1 MSDIQYVPE
10 IDYKA
15 LNFKPLK
22 EAPPG
27 DLCGNCIAYYD
38 KLYKSGITKSPFPPN
53 CKKHIS
59 NIANALN
66 PTDFRD
72 NDEYELAKIISDP
85 ISWAYSEFEWE
96 PRWYQ
101 ERILSCTA
109 DKKLIRGGRRAGKSE
124 TMVIEILFELC
135 TNDNHTVLVIAPSE
149 RLVSRFFDEMRK
161 FIKKSQNITNS
172 IARSTKG
179 PNLIELKNGSK
190 ALGFS
195 AGPASSNGADKI
207 RGQDAHLII
216 IDELDFIKE
225 KDIDAIM
232 AILASHPEARV
243 IAASTP
249 QGWRKKFYSYV
260 VNKDIGYKE
269 FWFISAENPTW
280 TDQQEQYFRNSYN
293 EAAFTH
299 EFLADFGDLED
310 GVFKRRHIDKSIQDY
325 QYSDIPEGDYKYVL
339 GIDWNK
345 SAGTHMVIMGWD
357 GNKLKL
363 VNKIIIQESEYMQT
377 ESVNEII
384 RLNEIWKFKHIFADA
399 GYGTTQIEMLKRYG
413 QKNPLSGLTHKV
425 QALHMNQNVEI
436 LDPISAQPVKKF
448 AKQFIV
454 QQTVKLLEDG
464 AIILPKSEDTIS
476 TVDSKQM
483 GLIQQ
488 MRNYRVENYSI
499 YGLAR
504 FSQGEDHTLTAFMIA
519 CACYVLEEGDLKQVE
534 YSTRIIGVKVDG
546 KTAPELGATERER
559 LEDAM
564 KYRLERT
571 TGKVSQQGKPPAPRD
586 FDVASQRLGSRYNQ
600 VMRTNTNRGSGRKG
614 FGGSFKRK
622 GF

>member
-1 MSDIQYVPE
+1 MSEVQYIPE

-15 LNFKPLK
+15 RNFAPLK
-22 EAPPG
+22 GPPPG
-27 DLCGNCIAYYD
+27 DLCGNCISYYEG
-38 KLYKSGITKSPFPPN
+38 LYKAGLTKNPFPPN
-53 CKKHIS
+53 CKRHIS
-59 NIANALN
+59 GIAESLN
-66 PTDFRD
+66 PADFRD

-85 ISWAYSEFEWE
+85 ISWAYAEFEWE

-101 ERILSCTA
+101 ERILSCTS
-109 DKKLIRGGRRAGKSE
+109 DKKLVRGGRRSGKSE
-124 TMVIEILFELC
+124 AMVIEILFEIC
-135 TNDNHTVLVIAPSE
+135 TNDHHTVLVIAPSE

-225 KDIDAIM
+225 KDVDAIM
-232 AILASHPEARV
+232 AILASHPEARI

-249 QGWRKKFYSYV
+249 QGWRKKFFSYV

-269 FWFISAENPTW
+269 FWFISAENPSW
-280 TDQQEQYFRNSYN
+280 TVQQEDYFKNSYS

-310 GVFKRRHIDKSIQDY
+310 GVFKRKHIDKSIQVY
-325 QYSDIPEGDYKYVL
+325 NYSDTPEPGKKHIL

-345 SAGTHMVIMGWD
+345 SAGTHMVIMEWD
-357 GNKLKL
+357 NSRLKL
-363 VNKIIIQESEYMQT
+363 VNKIIVPESEYMQT

-384 RLNEIWKFKHIFADA
+384 RLHSIWNFRHIFADA
-399 GYGTTQIEMLKRYG
+399 GYGTAQIEMIKKHG
-413 QKNPLSGLTHKV
+413 QKNPATRLAEIT

-436 LDPISAQPVKKF
+436 LDPITAKPVKKF

-476 TVDSKQM
+476 SVDNKQM

-519 CACYVLEEGDLKQVE
+519 CACFVLEEGDLKEIE
-534 YSTRIIGVKVDG
+534 YSTRMIGVPVSS
-546 KTAPELGATERER
+546 TSAPEFTSTEKER
-559 LEDAM
+559 LEDAR
-564 KYRLERT
+564 KYRLEMT
-571 TGKVSQQGKPPAPRD
+571 TGKANTSSKPVGVRDLDVS
-586 FDVASQRLGSRYNQ
+586 SRKYGDNI
-600 VMRTNTNRGSGRKG
+600 GRPMG
-614 FGGSFKRK
+614 FKNNSSRSLGGSKRRS
-622 GF
+622 F

>member
-1 MSDIQYVPE
+1 MSEVQYIPE
-10 IDYKA
+10 IDYKSRG
-15 LNFKPLK
+15 FTPLK
-22 EAPPG
+22 NAPDG

-38 KLYKSGITKSPFPPN
+38 MLYKKGMTKNPFPPN
-53 CKKHIS
+53 CKRHIS
-59 NIANALN
+59 NVAASLN
-66 PTDFRD
+66 PNDFRD
-72 NDEYELAKIISDP
+72 SDEYELAKIITDP
-85 ISWAYSEFEWE
+85 ISWAYAEFEWE

-101 ERILSCTA
+101 ERILSCTS

-124 TMVIEILFELC
+124 TMVIEILFEIC
-135 TNDNHTVLVIAPSE
+135 TNNNHTVLVIAPSE

-195 AGPASSNGADKI
+195 AGPASSSGADKI

-243 IAASTP
+243 ITASTP

-280 TDQQEQYFRNSYN
+280 TDKQEEYFKNSYN
-293 EAAFTH
+293 ESAFTH

-310 GVFKRRHIDKSIQDY
+310 GVFKRKHIDKSIHDY
-325 QYSDIPEGDYKYVL
+325 QYSSIPEPGNRYIL

-357 GNKLKL
+357 GSKLKL
-363 VNKIIIQESEYMQT
+363 FNKIIVPESEYMQT

-384 RLNEIWKFKHIFADA
+384 RLHSIWNFKHIFADA
-399 GYGTTQIEMLKRYG
+399 GYGTAQVEMLKKHG
-413 QKNPLSGLTHKV
+413 QKNPATRLADIT

-436 LDPISAQPVKKF
+436 LDPVTAQPVKKF

-464 AIILPKSEDTIS
+464 AIILPKSEDTMT
-476 TVDSKQM
+476 TVEAKQM

-519 CACYVLEEGDLKQVE
+519 CACFVLEEGDLKQVE
-534 YSTRIIGVKVDG
+534 YSTKIIGVPLNSNNS
-546 KTAPELGATERER
+546 AEMSPTERER
-559 LEDAM
+559 AETSL

-571 TGKVSQQGKPPAPRD
+571 TGKANVGKKALGVRDLDISSRKVSEIYGHR
-586 FDVASQRLGSRYNQ
+586 FNS
-600 VMRTNTNRGSGRKG
+600 SGAGRRNLDNN
-614 FGGSFKRK
+614 KRK
-622 GF
+622 SF

>member
-1 MSDIQYVPE
+1 MSDVQYIPE
-10 IDYKA
+10 IDYKS
-15 LNFKPLK
+15 NGFTPLK

-27 DLCGNCIAYYD
+27 DLCGNCISYYD
-38 KLYKSGITKSPFPPN
+38 MLYKKGITKSPFPPN
-53 CKKHIS
+53 CKKHVS
-59 NIANALN
+59 NVAASLD
-66 PTDFRD
+66 PRDFRD
-72 NDEYELAKIISDP
+72 PDEYELAKIISDP
-85 ISWAYSEFEWE
+85 ISWAYAEFEWE

-101 ERILSCTA
+101 ERILSCTS
-109 DKKLIRGGRRAGKSE
+109 DKKLVRGGRRAGKSE

-135 TNDNHTVLVIAPSE
+135 TNNHHTVLVIAPSE

-269 FWFISAENPTW
+269 FWFISAENPVW

-310 GVFKRRHIDKSIQDY
+310 GVFKRKHIDKSIQDY
-325 QYSDIPEGDYKYVL
+325 KYSDIPEPGYKYVL

-357 GNKLKL
+357 GSKLKL
-363 VNKIIIQESEYMQT
+363 VNKIIVPESEYMQT

-384 RLNEIWKFKHIFADA
+384 RLHTIWNFRHIFADA
-399 GYGTTQIEMLKRYG
+399 GYGTAQIEMIKRHG
-413 QKNPLSGLTHKV
+413 QRNPASRLAEIT

-436 LDPISAQPVKKF
+436 LDPVSAKPVKKF

-464 AIILPKSEDTIS
+464 AIILPRSEDTMT
-476 TVDSKQM
+476 TVEAKQM

-519 CACYVLEEGDLKQVE
+519 CACFVLEEGDLKEIQ
-534 YSTRIIGVKVDG
+534 YSTKIVGIPV
-546 KTAPELGATERER
+546 TSTNTPQLGLTEIER
-559 LEDAM
+559 QEDSK
-564 KYRLERT
+564 KYRLEMT
-571 TGKVSQQGKPPAPRD
+571 TGKINTSPKPVGVRD
-586 FDVASQRLGSRYNQ
+586 LDSSTRKNGDMYGRPFRSNSTGRSNLGNVR
-600 VMRTNTNRGSGRKG
+600 RK
-614 FGGSFKRK
+614 SF
-622 GF
+622 